1 MRGGAHEVLEGDHQ
15 PNRVVVLEFPS
26 VEKAREWYGSEEYAG
41 PLALRRRSSRSS
53 MILVEGYAP
62 PA

>member
-1 MRGGAHEVLEGDHQ
+1 VLEGDHQ